1 MPQPNSTNDLNLDPS
16 EANSEANQ
24 EHAVLTVA
32 KWTLNDYHQMIA
44 AGILANRQVE
54 LLNGEIVE
62 MTPQG
67 EPHAAGSTE
76 TRDYLIQ
83 RLGNRAQIRDSKPIT
98 IPSSQSEPEPDLAIV
113 RRRTERYLDHHPYPE
128 DIYWLIEYSDSSL
141 TKDRQTKAITY
152 AKAGIREY
160 WMINLKALKAQGA
173 ELIVLREPVDGVYQ
187 SEAIYKSGFVS
198 PLAFPDMQISV
209 QQLLDL

>member
-1 MPQPNSTNDLNLDPS
+1 MPQLNSTETSP
-16 EANSEANQ
+16 ANSSEPTG
-24 EHAVLTVA
+24 LTVA
-32 KWTLNDYHQMIA
+32 KWTLNDYYQMIA
-44 AGILANRQVE
+44 AGILANRRVE

-67 EPHAAGSTE
+67 EPHAASSTE

-98 IPSSQSEPEPDLAIV
+98 IPASQSEPEPDLAIV
-113 RRRTERYLDHHPYPE
+113 RRRTERYLDHHPYSE
-128 DIYWLIEYSDSSL
+128 DIYWLIEYSDSSP
-141 TKDRQTKAITY
+141 TKDREIKAKTY

-160 WMINLKALKAQGA
+160 WIINLKALKTQGA
-173 ELIVLREPVDGVYQ
+173 ALIVLRDPVEAIYQ
-187 SEAIYKSGFVS
+187 SETIYKSGFVTS
-198 PLAFPDMQISV
+198 LAFPDGQISV